1 MVDISPRF
9 QRPLEKVGEPVRD
22 PEYWEKANEAY
33 DNKKYKESLIELINY
48 INPKLISDKD
58 KDKDINIVQS
68 QGSVNIYVNI
78 TNDRFEI
85 KAPFLKITDK
95 TNTVALLRKVN
106 EVNFESLMLAQIV
119 LKNEDVLQFEFSE
132 DIELCHPHK
141 VYEVIREIAI
151 YSDDYD
157 DEFVERYDA
166 DFVQKAEIIPLT
178 EQEKVEINKH
188 LDQIIE
194 DYKNYSKALKE
205 KRLGDF
211 RWDIIIISLLKL
223 GIMPYVNGTLRT
235 DLGEYIYNLLNFDI
249 DFKFRL
255 DKGVNFM
262 NKLCDTPREE
272 IMQNMY
278 HSKQFFSLK
287 SRSSLEIL
295 QDELKSIDNI
305 IQQYATQKDNMP
317 LFYFLQITFLRI
329 IYYFNLEEH
338 HLNPIFK
345 ALEKSAN
352 IKLKDAAKIL
362 FDLYN
367 QILDGKIEQK
377 KAKRKGGFFSRLFK

>member
-48 INPKLISDKD
+48 INPKLISD